1 LENAIE
7 GIFQQCERTIH
18 FSGHVTLAWGVS
30 PEHQLRKGSACHQN
44 PINVGQIDGFS
55 LAKVEHEVG
64 WQLACSLLE

>member
-1 LENAIE
+1 MRAHYS
-7 GIFQQCERTIH
+7 FFWTRY
-18 FSGHVTLAWGVS
+18 VS
-30 PEHQLRKGSACHQN
+30 VGSVPGTPIAQRVGHQN